1 MDDNDNEATN
11 DYSSYWQS
19 IPDPPAASIDDDH
32 YSDTIVSLISK
43 DEDGDNIRNDD
54 VVVGKVNNG
63 EDPNGARKEIPM
75 MTTKKRQRCVPL
87 PCYNK
92 SDGHDEGGDD
102 DEAIVELVR
111 RYCRLPTITAMSDE
125 TTNNNNEYVTLG
137 GNNEAARDIE
147 SLTGYPMPGT
157 RILPDLTNAI
167 NRSAFLRNIQPII
180 HAMEARKKI
189 DIEDAICATRCEV
202 RKEED
207 DDVTSVAKKKGSR
220 YCYFDVD
227 IKEKVSTEEYRQRY
241 TAMIIE
247 SRRRRCMRVQQQE
260 RLQHHYDDDRDE
272 KYWTD
277 TTDDTPS
284 KSIECRGDDDDDDD
298 DGSNMDMDEST
309 NMDDSSTMLLIP
321 AVADN
326 EVVDYADDQ
335 KEEDISSRLIT
346 NMTSTVTKLD
356 TPSSTSSINTTS
368 TSLSNAGIVPLSSS
382 STSTN
387 NETLSSSLFHHRN
400 NLPLPSNVADTTA
413 VESNID
419 PVVVARQR
427 LWHAIDVALA
437 NYSREILVI
446 QEEGRSN
453 RELLVND

>member
-1 MDDNDNEATN
+1 MDDDNDNEATN

-19 IPDPPAASIDDDH
+19 IPDPPAASIDDDY

-54 VVVGKVNNG
+54 VVAGKVNNS
-63 EDPNGARKEIPM
+63 ENPNGARKEMPM
-75 MTTKKRQRCVPL
+75 MMKTKRQRCVPL

-92 SDGHDEGGDD
+92 SDDYDE
-102 DEAIVELVR
+102 EAIVELVR
-111 RYCRLPTITAMSDE
+111 RYCRLPT
-125 TTNNNNEYVTLG
+125 NNNDEIVTLD
-137 GNNEAARDIE
+137 GNKEAARDIE

-157 RILPDLTNAI
+157 RILPDLSNAI
-167 NRSAFLRNIQPII
+167 NRIAFLRRIQPII

-189 DIEDAICATRCEV
+189 DIEDALCATRCEV
-202 RKEED
+202 RKEEE
-207 DDVTSVAKKKGSR
+207 DDVASVAKKKGSR

-241 TAMIIE
+241 AAMIIE

-260 RLQHHYDDDRDE
+260 RQQHHYDNDRDE

-298 DGSNMDMDEST
+298 DDDDGSNMDMDEST
-309 NMDDSSTMLLIP
+309 NMDNSSTMLLIP

-400 NLPLPSNVADTTA
+400 NLLFPSNVADTTA

-419 PVVVARQR
+419 PCLLVVARQR